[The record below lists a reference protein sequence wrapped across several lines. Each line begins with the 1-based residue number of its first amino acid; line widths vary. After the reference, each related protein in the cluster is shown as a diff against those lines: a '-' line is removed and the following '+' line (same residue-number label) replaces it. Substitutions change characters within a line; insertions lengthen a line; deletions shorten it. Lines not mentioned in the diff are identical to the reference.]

1 MSQADGKRLG
11 ALLTEHETPILEAWL
26 GSQSRGGAISPEA
39 RQQSSE
45 FLAALKAAVQ
55 RAPDGAI
62 GAPAWGEVK
71 RLLGELSAARTR
83 HGATP
88 SEIATFVFSLKQ
100 ALFGVLRDRYAADP
114 RALIDMAWDATALL
128 DRLGLYTT
136 EVSQRSREE
145 VISRQQQELL
155 ELTTPVVELWE
166 DIIALP
172 LIGTLDSA
180 RTQVVMENLLQKIV
194 DTGSSV
200 AILDI
205 TGVPMVDTLV
215 AQHLLKT
222 VAAARLMG
230 ADCIISGIRPQ
241 IAQTIVHLG
250 VDLSE
255 VTTKAT
261 LADAFKVALER
272 RGASISVTQPSRA
285 G

>member
-1 MSQADGKRLG
+1 MSLADGKRLG

-55 RAPDGAI
+55 RAPDGDI
-62 GAPAWGEVK
+62 GAPAWSDVK
-71 RLLGELSAARTR
+71 RLLGELSAARAR
-83 HGATP
+83 QGATP
-88 SEIATFVFSLKQ
+88 SEVATFVFSLKQ
-100 ALFGVLRDRYAADP
+100 ALFGVLRSRYAAEP
-114 RALIDMAWDATALL
+114 QALVETAWDATALL

-136 EVSQRSREE
+136 EVSQRSRDD

-230 ADCIISGIRPQ
+230 ADCVISGIRPQ

-261 LADAFKVALER
+261 LADAFKVALAR
-272 RGASISVTQPSRA
+272 TGASISSPQAARA